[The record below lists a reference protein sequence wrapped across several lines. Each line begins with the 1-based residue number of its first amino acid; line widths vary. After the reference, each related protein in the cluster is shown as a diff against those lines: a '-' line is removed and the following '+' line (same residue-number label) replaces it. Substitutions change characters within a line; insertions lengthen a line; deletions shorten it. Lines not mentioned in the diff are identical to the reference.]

1 MIYNKFKIIQIIA
14 FKNIILKTWDNL
26 KIFQRKGTEFLQ
38 QTQNF
43 LSLYLGILMV
53 KTFIF
58 QTLINSA

>member
-43 LSLYLGILMV
+43 L
-53 KTFIF
+53 
-58 QTLINSA
+58 